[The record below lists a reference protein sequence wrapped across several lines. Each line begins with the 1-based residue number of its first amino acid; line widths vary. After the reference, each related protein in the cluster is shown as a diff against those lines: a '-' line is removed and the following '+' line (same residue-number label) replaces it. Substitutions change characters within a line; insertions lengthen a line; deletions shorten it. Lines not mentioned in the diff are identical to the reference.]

1 MHEKSDL
8 AAEDVLVRQAKQTF
22 EESVERI
29 DGQTLSKLDR
39 ARQTA
44 LSELTP
50 RKSAITQWT
59 PLVGLAAAT
68 AAAIVFWP
76 TQPGVEDFSI
86 PSIATDMEVL
96 LMEENWEML
105 ENLEF
110 YSWIELGEDTIP
122 LGETENNVS

>member
-1 MHEKSDL
+1 MQEKSDL
-8 AAEDVLVRQAKQTF
+8 TAEDVLVQQAKRAF

-29 DGQTLSKLDR
+29 DDQTLSKLNR

-59 PLVGLAAAT
+59 PLAGLAAAT

-76 TQPGVEDFSI
+76 AQPGMEDVSI
-86 PSIATDMEVL
+86 PSIATDMDML
-96 LMEENWEML
+96 LIEENWEML

-110 YSWIELGEDTIP
+110 YSWIELEEETIE
-122 LGETENNVS
+122 LGEAGNNVS